1 MVPHL
6 LQIETRVGY
15 YHMYYSIASLVV
27 GKSSFVEEYVKKK
40 SHDEQFCFTELS
52 FYEYSFSKCN
62 HMPSWNKIQE
72 RQRG

>member
-27 GKSSFVEEYVKKK
+27 GKSSFVKEYVKKK
-40 SHDEQFCFTELS
+40 SHDEQFCFTELC
-52 FYEYSFSKCN
+52 FYE
-62 HMPSWNKIQE
+62 
-72 RQRG
+72 